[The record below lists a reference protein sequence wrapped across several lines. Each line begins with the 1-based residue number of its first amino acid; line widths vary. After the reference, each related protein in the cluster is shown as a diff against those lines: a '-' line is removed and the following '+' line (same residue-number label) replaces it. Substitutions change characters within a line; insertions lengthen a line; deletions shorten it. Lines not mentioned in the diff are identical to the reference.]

1 MKSTLTFLIFLTF
14 AYSLAQNTVTD
25 IDGNTYKT
33 VIIGQ
38 QEWMAEELKTTKFTD
53 GTPIQEY
60 KYFDESEWDSYK
72 DYIDWQ
78 IQNNIKEIPNY
89 RKEEQAY
96 SYNELTINS
105 EKKLC
110 PKGWRVPTQ
119 EDWNLLFEALGG

>member
-60 KYFDESEWDSYK
+60 KYYDETVWKNWDEYS
-72 DYIDWQ
+72 DWVRESKITQ
-78 IQNNIKEIPNY
+78 QPHY
-89 RKEEQAY
+89 RKEGQRY
-96 SYNELTINS
+96 IYNEWLKLSKQN
-105 EKKLC
+105 LC
-110 PKGWRVPTQ
+110 PKGWRIPTK
-119 EDWNLLFEALGG
+119 